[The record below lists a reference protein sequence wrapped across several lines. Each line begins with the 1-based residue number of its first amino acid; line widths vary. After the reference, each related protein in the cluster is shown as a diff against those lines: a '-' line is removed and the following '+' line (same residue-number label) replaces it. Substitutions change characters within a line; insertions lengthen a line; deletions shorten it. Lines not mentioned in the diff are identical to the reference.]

1 MLKPGGILLF
11 RDYGRHDMAQLRF
24 KGGRFMQPGLYI
36 RGDGTRVYFFERDE
50 LVDMW
55 GGPVKSSP
63 ESIPSGTVDDGDD
76 VASGIDQLAIE
87 SHVGGHS
94 QTPRFELI
102 KLGVDRRLLLNRKKQ
117 LKMYRI
123 WLQGSWR
130 KSSQPA

>member
-55 GGPVKSSP
+55 GGPVKSFSD
-63 ESIPSGTVDDGDD
+63 SVPSGAVIDDD
-76 VASGIDQLAIE
+76 VTSGIAQLAID
-87 SHVGGHS
+87 SHVGVHS
-94 QTPRFELI
+94 RTPRFELI